1 MTPTP
6 DDLDWAAYEAELGE
20 PAAVCGDTIEWR
32 GAVYT
37 CTFPP
42 DLSQGHSPLD
52 HCHMPTL
59 TFWTMGGRECRIW
72 SGA

>member
-1 MTPTP
+1 MTYPA
-6 DDLDWAAYEAELGE
+6 DSSDWVAAYEATLNGT
-20 PAAVCGDTIEWR
+20 ATVCGETITWQ
-32 GAVYT
+32 GATYT

-42 DLSQGHSPLD
+42 GEGHSPLD

-59 TFWTMGGRECRIW
+59 TFWTMSGRECRIW